1 MSEHPGAYYTPGK
14 ASPIDGLQTPP
25 YITRT
30 QQIAALG
37 IELAG
42 LHRHMH
48 DTAMKLEN
56 VNAITHRVEW
66 LVAEILKLAEEGKPS
81 NE

>member
-1 MSEHPGAYYTPGK
+1 MSEQP
-14 ASPIDGLQTPP
+14 PP

-30 QQIAALG
+30 QQIASLG
-37 IELAG
+37 IELAQ
-42 LHRHMH
+42 LHQHTHRTVMSV
-48 DTAMKLEN
+48 EN